1 MVSDRPHKTARR
13 VDVAAEP
20 LEARTMMALLS
31 WTGLGGDL
39 LWSNPANWS
48 ANVVP
53 GANDDVRIDAGA
65 ANPVISFTSAAGV
78 RQVRSLELRE
88 ALSVTGGQLTVTGGA
103 RAWASVSLAGGTL
116 GGPSWEFTSGS
127 GMTVSGSRPS
137 RLAGPMVFTGS
148 LSVVSS
154 TLRVGGDFDLAGT
167 ATVSSGAMDFA
178 SDITLDTGTFTLV
191 NGRLGLAAE
200 GATSRTMTIGPG
212 ATVRGRGNVGNALF
226 SEGLATTLVNRGTII
241 ADASA
246 QFLVLAAVGAYPST
260 FDNQGVVRATGGG
273 IARVAAAG
281 IVNYSDAAFGTLT
294 GGTWRADAS
303 SSLILDNSR
312 PVATNV
318 ADVMLMGAGA
328 TFANLTEQ
336 LRVND
341 GTITL
346 GTGMQWTRYF
356 GVSNN
361 GLITLEASTSLSL
374 PVQGTHTGRF
384 ALGPMSN
391 FATTGFSSYLPGTT
405 FSGTGTLQLTTGS
418 LQLRQ
423 MFAAGSA
430 VNLNIGRNA
439 TVTLAEPVSLGAVD
453 LSGQLSI
460 GVHRLSLSGGY
471 VQRAG
476 STATIDVGSAERI
489 GSIEAAG
496 AVTLGGAL
504 RALSSTGF
512 DPSLSGSL
520 LFTAAILRGSSF
532 TGAFASVVTL
542 SAARGALSLVAT
554 ARTLELQHN
563 IADYNAD
570 GGVDGADLELYLI
583 EWEAGELTTDANGD
597 GGVDGADIESF
608 ITLWMQGGR

>member
-1 MVSDRPHKTARR
+1 MSDRPHNTARR
-13 VDVAAEP
+13 FDAAAEP
-20 LEARTMMALLS
+20 LEARTMMALTS

-53 GANDDVRIDAGA
+53 GPNDDVRIDAGA
-65 ANPVISFTSAAGV
+65 SDPQIRFTSEAGV

-88 ALSVTGGQLTVTGGA
+88 SLSVTGGQLTVTNGA
-103 RAWASVSLAGGTL
+103 RAWAPVSLAGGAL
-116 GGPSWEFTSGS
+116 AGPSWEFASG
-127 GMTVSGSRPS
+127 GMTVSGSRTS
-137 RLAGPMVFTGS
+137 RLVGPMLFTGS

-154 TLRVGGDFDLAGT
+154 TLRVAGDFDLAGT

-178 SDITLDTGTFTLV
+178 SDITLDSGTFTLV

-200 GATSRTMTIGPG
+200 GVTARTMTIGPG

-226 SEGLATTLVNRGTII
+226 SEGLTTTLVNRGTIV
-241 ADASA
+241 ADASSH
-246 QFLVLAAVGAYPST
+246 FLVLAAVGAYPST
-260 FDNQGVVRATGGG
+260 FDNQGTVRATGGG
-273 IARVAAAG
+273 ILRVAAAG
-281 IVNYSDAAFGTLT
+281 IANYGDAAFGTLT

-312 PVATNV
+312 PVATNN

-328 TFANLTEQ
+328 TFANMTEQ
-336 LRVND
+336 LRVNN
-341 GTITL
+341 GSITL

-384 ALGPMSN
+384 ALGPSSN
-391 FATTGFSSYLPGTT
+391 FSTTGFSTYLPGTT

-418 LQLRQ
+418 LQLRP
-423 MFAAGSA
+423 MFAAGSG

-439 TVTLAEPVSLGAVD
+439 TVTLAEPVSLGSID
-453 LSGQLSI
+453 LSGQLST
-460 GVHRLSLSGGY
+460 GVHRLSLAGSY

-476 STATIDVGSAERI
+476 STVSIDVGSGERI
-489 GSIEAAG
+489 GSIEVAG
-496 AVTLGGAL
+496 AVTMGGTL
-504 RALSSTGF
+504 RALSSSGF
-512 DPSLSGSL
+512 DPSLEGAYF
-520 LFTAAILRGSSF
+520 FTATLFRASSF
-532 TGAFASVVTL
+532 TGAFSSVLTLPAS
-542 SAARGALSLVAT
+542 RGALSLVAT
-554 ARTLELQHN
+554 ATTLELRHN

-570 GGVDGADLELYLI
+570 GGVDGADLEFFLV
-583 EWEAGELTTDANGD
+583 EWEAGEMTTDVNGD
-597 GGVDGADIESF
+597 GGVDGLDIESF
-608 ITLWMQGGR
+608 LTLWTQGGR

>member
-1 MVSDRPHKTARR
+1 
-13 VDVAAEP
+13 
-20 LEARTMMALLS
+20 MMALTS

-53 GANDDVRIDAGA
+53 GPNDDVRIDAA
-65 ANPVISFTSAAGV
+65 ASDPQIRFTSEAGV

-88 ALSVTGGQLTVTGGA
+88 SLSVTGGQLTVTNGA
-103 RAWASVSLAGGTL
+103 RAWAPVSLAGGML
-116 GGPSWEFTSGS
+116 AGPSWEFASG
-127 GMTVSGSRPS
+127 GMTVSGSRTS
-137 RLAGPMVFTGS
+137 RLVGPMLFTGS
-148 LSVVSS
+148 VSVVSS
-154 TLRVGGDFDLAGT
+154 TLRVAGDFDLAGT

-178 SDITLDTGTFTLV
+178 SDITLDSGTFTLV

-200 GATSRTMTIGPG
+200 GATARTMTIGPG

-226 SEGLATTLVNRGTII
+226 SEGLTTTLVNRGTIV
-241 ADASA
+241 ADASS

-260 FDNQGVVRATGGG
+260 FDNQGTVRATGGG
-273 IARVAAAG
+273 ILRVAAAG
-281 IVNYSDAAFGTLT
+281 IANYGDAAFGTLT

-312 PVATNV
+312 PVATNN

-328 TFANLTEQ
+328 TFANMTEQ
-336 LRVND
+336 LRVNN
-341 GTITL
+341 GSITL

-384 ALGPMSN
+384 ALGPSSN
-391 FATTGFSSYLPGTT
+391 FSTTGFSTYLPGTT

-418 LQLRQ
+418 LQLRP
-423 MFAAGSA
+423 MFAAGSG

-439 TVTLAEPVSLGAVD
+439 TVTLAEPVSLGSID
-453 LSGQLSI
+453 LSGQLST
-460 GVHRLSLSGGY
+460 GVHRLSLAGSY

-476 STATIDVGSAERI
+476 STVSIDVGSGERI
-489 GSIEAAG
+489 GSIEVAG
-496 AVTLGGAL
+496 AVTMGGTL
-504 RALSSTGF
+504 RALSSSGF
-512 DPSLSGSL
+512 DPSLEGAYF
-520 LFTAAILRGSSF
+520 FTATLFRASSF
-532 TGAFASVVTL
+532 TGAFSSVLTLPAS
-542 SAARGALSLVAT
+542 RGALSLVAT
-554 ARTLELQHN
+554 ATTLELRHN

-570 GGVDGADLELYLI
+570 GGVDGADLEFFLV
-583 EWEAGELTTDANGD
+583 EWEAGEMTTDVNGD
-597 GGVDGADIESF
+597 GGVDGLDIESF
-608 ITLWMQGGR
+608 LTLWTQGGR

>member
-1 MVSDRPHKTARR
+1 VSDRPHNIARR
-13 VDVAAEP
+13 FDAAVES
-20 LEARTMMALLS
+20 LEARTMMALTS

-53 GANDDVRIDAGA
+53 GPNDDVRIDAGA
-65 ANPVISFTSAAGV
+65 AEPQIRFTSESGV

-88 ALSVTGGQLTVTGGA
+88 ALSVTGGQLTVTNGA
-103 RAWASVSLAGGTL
+103 RAWAPVSLAGGTL
-116 GGPSWEFTSGS
+116 AGPSWEFASGS
-127 GMTVSGSRPS
+127 GMTVSGSRTS
-137 RLAGPMVFTGS
+137 RLVGPTLFTGS

-154 TLRVGGDFDLAGT
+154 TLRVAGDFDLAGT
-167 ATVSSGAMDFA
+167 ATVSSGAMDFV

-200 GATSRTMTIGPG
+200 GATARTMTIGPG

-226 SEGLATTLVNRGTII
+226 SEGLTTTLVNRGTIV
-241 ADASA
+241 ADASS

-273 IARVAAAG
+273 IARVAAAD
-281 IVNYSDAAFGTLT
+281 IANYSDAAFGTLT

-312 PVATNV
+312 PVATNA

-328 TFANLTEQ
+328 TFANMTEQ
-336 LRVND
+336 LRVNN

-391 FATTGFSSYLPGTT
+391 FATTGFSAYLPGTT

-430 VNLNIGRNA
+430 VNLNIGRNV
-439 TVTLAEPVSLGAVD
+439 TVTLAEPVSLGAID
-453 LSGQLSI
+453 LSGQLST
-460 GVHRLSLSGGY
+460 GVHRLFLAGSY

-476 STATIDVGSAERI
+476 STVSIDVGSAERI
-489 GSIEAAG
+489 GSIEAVG
-496 AVTLGGAL
+496 AVTLGGTL
-504 RALSSTGF
+504 RAVSSTGF
-512 DPSLSGSL
+512 DPSLEGAY
-520 LFTAAILRGSSF
+520 FF
-532 TGAFASVVTL
+532 TGTLFRGASFAGSFASVTTL
-542 SAARGALSLVAT
+542 AASRGALSLVAT
-554 ARTLELQHN
+554 GRTLELRHN

-570 GGVDGADLELYLI
+570 GGVDGADLELFLI
-583 EWEAGELTTDANGD
+583 EWEAGEMTTDVNGD
-597 GGVDGADIESF
+597 GGVDGLDIESF
-608 ITLWMQGGR
+608 LTLWTQGGR

>member
-1 MVSDRPHKTARR
+1 
-13 VDVAAEP
+13 
-20 LEARTMMALLS
+20 MMALTS

-53 GANDDVRIDAGA
+53 GPNDDVRIDAGA
-65 ANPVISFTSAAGV
+65 SDPQIRFTSEAGV

-88 ALSVTGGQLTVTGGA
+88 SLSVTGGQLTVTNGA
-103 RAWASVSLAGGTL
+103 RAWAPVSLAGGTL
-116 GGPSWEFTSGS
+116 AGPSWEFASG
-127 GMTVSGSRPS
+127 GMTVSGSRTS
-137 RLAGPMVFTGS
+137 RLVGPMLFTGS

-154 TLRVGGDFDLAGT
+154 TLRVAGDFDLAGT

-178 SDITLDTGTFTLV
+178 SDITLDSGTFTLV

-200 GATSRTMTIGPG
+200 GVTARTMTIGPG

-226 SEGLATTLVNRGTII
+226 SEGLTTTLVNRGTIV
-241 ADASA
+241 ADASS

-260 FDNQGVVRATGGG
+260 FDNQGTVRATGGG
-273 IARVAAAG
+273 ILRVAAAG
-281 IVNYSDAAFGTLT
+281 IANYGDAAFGTLT

-312 PVATNV
+312 PVATNN

-328 TFANLTEQ
+328 TFANMTEQ
-336 LRVND
+336 LRVNN
-341 GTITL
+341 GSITL

-384 ALGPMSN
+384 ALGPSSN
-391 FATTGFSSYLPGTT
+391 FSTTGFSTYLPGTT

-418 LQLRQ
+418 LQLRP
-423 MFAAGSA
+423 MFAAGSG

-439 TVTLAEPVSLGAVD
+439 TVTLAEPVSLGSID
-453 LSGQLSI
+453 LSGQLST
-460 GVHRLSLSGGY
+460 GVHRLSLAGSY

-476 STATIDVGSAERI
+476 STVSIDVGSGERI
-489 GSIEAAG
+489 GSIEVAG
-496 AVTLGGAL
+496 AVTMGGTL
-504 RALSSTGF
+504 RALSSSGF
-512 DPSLSGSL
+512 DPSLEGAYF
-520 LFTAAILRGSSF
+520 FTATLFRASSF
-532 TGAFASVVTL
+532 TGAFSSVLTLPAS
-542 SAARGALSLVAT
+542 RGALSLVAT
-554 ARTLELQHN
+554 ATTLELRHN

-570 GGVDGADLELYLI
+570 GGVDGADLELFLV
-583 EWEAGELTTDANGD
+583 EWERGEMTTDVNGD
-597 GGVDGADIESF
+597 GGVDGLDIESF
-608 ITLWMQGGR
+608 LTLWTQGGR